1 MSNVIWKYGDYYGY
15 PDCCIKA
22 FEDYFYQRIEFEQ
35 LSLVRQKTSL
45 KGFIPCETC
54 AKKIL
59 SKELNIAKLI
69 NAKRKHH
76 KSFIYVDDE

>member
-1 MSNVIWKYGDYYGY
+1 MSSVILSYGDYYGY

-22 FEDYFYQRIEFEQ
+22 FTEYFYQHIQFEQ
-35 LSLVRQKTSL
+35 LSAARQKTAL

-54 AKKIL
+54 AQKIL

-76 KSFIYVDDE
+76 KPFIYADDE